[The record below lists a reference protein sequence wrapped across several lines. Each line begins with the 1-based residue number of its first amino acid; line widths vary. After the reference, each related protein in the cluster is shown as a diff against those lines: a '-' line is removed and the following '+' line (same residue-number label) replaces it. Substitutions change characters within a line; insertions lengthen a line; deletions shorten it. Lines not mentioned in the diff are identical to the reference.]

1 MFVQPLFILL
11 LVCVFSG
18 FILLSFFF
26 LAMRTSSA
34 LRVGRAG
41 GRSGGGSQE
50 KKRYKNHRFEQ
61 RSTSQH
67 FCVISRVV
75 FFFCLTKFAEG
86 ET

>member
-1 MFVQPLFILL
+1 LFVQPLFILR

-26 LAMRTSSA
+26 FATRTFSA

-50 KKRYKNHRFEQ
+50 KKRYKNNRFQ
-61 RSTSQH
+61 QCSTSQH

-75 FFFCLTKFAEG
+75 FFFLLN
-86 ET
+86 